1 MPIKEKLGA
10 GQPRCSA
17 FWSLRFGFHRQK
29 EGKSL
34 SPETALVNLKFS
46 QQGTYCTLLHHRAR
60 GVKFKEDYQG
70 RGTLLKE
77 NSLHRCYC
85 CWVLGEADTR
95 SAARVHVVELWA
107 VSAGIHPVVR
117 VRLLWTCF
125 YTDLLPL
132 NIYTTSSRMLKAH
145 KRIDK
150 QLFVLT
156 CTSHFLPCFLFFL
169 KCFILMWCFLQQ
181 EAPPQENLSLHKQ
194 AACEIFFCSCAV
206 LLSFCDHWLL
216 SLRLFSFHSLGR
228 WRHQRDQ
235 HHPCGQGG
243 LRESWCLSVWTA
255 QSPGTGILWQG
266 NLLLLFRFLSI
277 LTTCLFFSSSFATL
291 TPQPTKIVAS
301 LTVFLVFVIFLGGI
315 FWKKIILQVFLVR
328 KVTPPDANQL
338 YAMKVLKKATL
349 KGTATSALAM
359 VVKF

>member
-1 MPIKEKLGA
+1 
-10 GQPRCSA
+10 
-17 FWSLRFGFHRQK
+17 
-29 EGKSL
+29 
-34 SPETALVNLKFS
+34 
-46 QQGTYCTLLHHRAR
+46 
-60 GVKFKEDYQG
+60 
-70 RGTLLKE
+70 
-77 NSLHRCYC
+77 
-85 CWVLGEADTR
+85 
-95 SAARVHVVELWA
+95 
-107 VSAGIHPVVR
+107 
-117 VRLLWTCF
+117 
-125 YTDLLPL
+125 
-132 NIYTTSSRMLKAH
+132 
-145 KRIDK
+145 
-150 QLFVLT
+150 
-156 CTSHFLPCFLFFL
+156 
-169 KCFILMWCFLQQ
+169 MWCFLQQ

>member
-1 MPIKEKLGA
+1 M
-10 GQPRCSA
+10 
-17 FWSLRFGFHRQK
+17 
-29 EGKSL
+29 
-34 SPETALVNLKFS
+34 NLKFS

-132 NIYTTSSRMLKAH
+132 NIYTTSSRVLKAN

-156 CTSHFLPCFLFFL
+156 CTSHFLPCFLFFWNVL
-169 KCFILMWCFLQQ
+169 YWQQ

-194 AACEIFFCSCAV
+194 AACEIFFFFFFCSCAV

-315 FWKKIILQVFLVR
+315 FLKNYFAGVPGTKGDSSRCQPALCHEGPQEGHTKRYSNVRLGYGREILRIATFLCFGFWLHWQGKKTKKSEWVGFLFCFFVFL
-328 KVTPPDANQL
+328 
-338 YAMKVLKKATL
+338 
-349 KGTATSALAM
+349 
-359 VVKF
+359 